1 MPARTTYPLATG
13 TAPSVRYPL
22 LTAEQVMEMLGV
34 SRTALW
40 MLMRN
45 RGLPYIKL
53 GEGRRAALRF
63 SSDSVSRWLAA
74 REQHSG
80 LSA

>member
-1 MPARTTYPLATG
+1 MPVRPAHSFATG
-13 TAPSVRYPL
+13 ATPSVQYPL

-40 MLMRN
+40 MLMRD

-63 SSDSVSRWLAA
+63 SSESVSKWLSTH
-74 REQHSG
+74 EKHSSI
-80 LSA
+80 SA

>member
-1 MPARTTYPLATG
+1 MPARPVHSLAPDMT
-13 TAPSVRYPL
+13 PSVQSPL
-22 LTAEQVMEMLGV
+22 LTVEQVMEMLSV

-45 RGLPYIKL
+45 QGLPYIKL
-53 GEGRRAALRF
+53 GAGRRAALRF
-63 SSDSVSRWLAA
+63 SSDSLSQWLAA
-74 REQHSG
+74 REQRQS

>member
-1 MPARTTYPLATG
+1 MPAKSVLPLASGSTS
-13 TAPSVRYPL
+13 SVKPPL
-22 LTAEQVMEMLGV
+22 LHAAQVMELLGC

-40 MLMRN
+40 MLMRTQ
-45 RGLPYIKL
+45 GLPYIKL

-63 SSDSVSRWLAA
+63 TSDSVSKWLAT
-74 REQHSG
+74 REQQN